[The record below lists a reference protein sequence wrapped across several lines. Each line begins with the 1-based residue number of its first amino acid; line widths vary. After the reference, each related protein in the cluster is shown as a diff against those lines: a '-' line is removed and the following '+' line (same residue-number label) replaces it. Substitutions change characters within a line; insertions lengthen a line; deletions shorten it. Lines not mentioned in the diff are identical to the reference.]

1 MGIFYNTGNLHEKV
15 AEDRAKEAAPVV
27 ATGQED
33 DFNPY
38 DYISVD
44 DYPMTRRGRARYQE
58 DLSRLLYIAQ
68 IEQENRMNEYNSPSA
83 QAARMRAAGLNPDL
97 AGVENHGATNVAGYQ
112 GNPLDGVPSNMD
124 VFTNVIGVVSS
135 VGSIASALM
144 SGIPELESRN
154 IEKIGASISQAGP
167 LWSLFD
173 SVGDMVGSG
182 IETEVTPHMIAD
194 LLPSLPKRYR
204 ARISKAFNRYKETI
218 GGRTNFNSS
227 FAALLNSQGDSNRA
241 RVNPFNADID
251 DKTWALIWKPYYDG
265 VVQAA
270 ERFLAEGKS
279 ATSQAE
285 MDQLST
291 EMFRDLKKPLQEVI
305 KNIDKYF
312 NDNTAGSLLKAATA
326 AAILQYLPL

>member
-15 AEDRAKEAAPVV
+15 AEDRQKYAKPVIDTDQ
-27 ATGQED
+27 AE

-38 DYISVD
+38 NYISVD

-58 DLSRLLYIAQ
+58 DLARLLYIAQ

-112 GNPLDGVPSNMD
+112 GNPLDGIPSNMD

-167 LWSLFD
+167 LWSLFE
-173 SVGDMVGSG
+173 SVGAEYGDGV
-182 IETEVTPHMIAD
+182 VTPHQIAD

-204 ARISKAFNRYKETI
+204 SRISKAYNRFTESL
-218 GGRTNFNSS
+218 GGNTARNKAYT
-227 FAALLNSQGDSNRA
+227 ALWNSQGENNRS
-241 RVNPFNADID
+241 RVNPFNDQID

-270 ERFLAEGKS
+270 QRFLAEGKS

-285 MDQLST
+285 MDMLST